1 MSLFVV
7 NTIII
12 FSFLI
17 TVGLTPRTHGHIICK
32 QYIANKR
39 FKILRTY
46 PLMLNLLPPSV
57 FLMDPTI
64 SLLLFLLSFFAN
76 LFGLTAETPAS
87 VTRISVVGAVY
98 CDTCLSNS
106 ISKHSYFLPGVDVH
120 LQCKFRAVAPK
131 MAEQMSFSV
140 NRTTDKYGVYRLEI
154 PSVDGSNCVDGMT
167 MQSFCQATL
176 IGTSSEVC
184 NVPGLRTA
192 SEEISIKSKQDNLCI
207 FSLNALS
214 YRPLKKNASLC
225 GDQKEKTPDP
235 LTSSKFFLPF
245 FPPYSFPFP
254 FPPLPPF
261 PSFPLPPLPPLPPVP
276 YFPLPSCPNPP
287 SLPFPFPPL
296 PPFFPS
302 PSSPPPPSTPPPPP
316 PFSLSDPRT
325 WIPYVSP
332 FSPPPPLSSS
342 SPPSPPPFSLSDPR
356 TWIPYVSP
364 PPPLPSPPPPFS
376 LSDPRTWIP
385 HVPPFSPPPPPAF
398 DPRDPRTWI
407 PHIPP
412 FATPPP
418 PAFDPR
424 DPRTWIPHIPPFFS
438 PPPPAFDLR
447 DPRTWIPHFPPSPP
461 QGLQNQ
467 KP

>member
-1 MSLFVV
+1 
-7 NTIII
+7 
-12 FSFLI
+12 
-17 TVGLTPRTHGHIICK
+17 
-32 QYIANKR
+32 
-39 FKILRTY
+39 
-46 PLMLNLLPPSV
+46 
-57 FLMDPTI
+57 MDPTI
-64 SLLLFLLSFFAN
+64 SLLLLLFLTSFFTN
-76 LFGLTAETPAS
+76 LFGLTAEALTS
-87 VTRISVVGAVY
+87 VTRITVVGAVY

-106 ISKHSYFLPGVDVH
+106 VSKHSYFLPGVDVH

-131 MAEQMSFSV
+131 MAEQMAFSV

-154 PSVDGSNCVDGMT
+154 PSVDGINCVDGMT
-167 MQSFCQATL
+167 MQSFCQASL
-176 IGTSSEVC
+176 IGSSSTVC
-184 NVPGLRTA
+184 NVPGLRTT
-192 SEEISIKSKQDNLCI
+192 SEEISVKSKQDNLCI

-214 YRPLKKNASLC
+214 YRPMKKNESLC
-225 GDQKEKTPDP
+225 GNKKEKIPDP

-245 FPPYSFPFP
+245 FPPYSLPFP

-276 YFPLPSCPNPP
+276 YFPLPTCPNPP

-296 PPFFPS
+296 PPLLPS
-302 PSSPPPPSTPPPPP
+302 PPSPPPPSTPPPPP
-316 PFSLSDPRT
+316 PFSLNDPRT

-332 FSPPPPLSSS
+332 FSPPPP
-342 SPPSPPPFSLSDPR
+342 
-356 TWIPYVSP
+356 
-364 PPPLPSPPPPFS
+364 PPLSPPPFS

-412 FATPPP
+412 FSPSPP

-424 DPRTWIPHIPPFFS
+424 DPRTWIPHIPPFFP

-461 QGLQNQ
+461 QGPQNQ